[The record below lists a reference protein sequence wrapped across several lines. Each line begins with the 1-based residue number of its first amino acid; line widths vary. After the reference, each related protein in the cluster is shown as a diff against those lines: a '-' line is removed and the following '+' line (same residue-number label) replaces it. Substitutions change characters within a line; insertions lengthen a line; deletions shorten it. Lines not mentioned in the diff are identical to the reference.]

1 MTEPDLELT
10 AGLSASELRTHLP
23 PDADVHTTGS
33 CVALERSEIRTGLGA
48 TTEEGG
54 RYRNVVVEKR
64 LIARNDVSRDPNQRG
79 SDGA

>member
-23 PDADVHTTGS
+23 PDAEVLTTGS
-33 CVALERSEIRTGLGA
+33 CVVLERSEIRTGIGA

-54 RYRNVVVEKR
+54 GYRNVVVEKR
-64 LIARNDVSRDPNQRG
+64 LVARNDVSVAPINAAQT
-79 SDGA
+79 AA

>member
-10 AGLSASELRTHLP
+10 AGLAASELRTHLA

-33 CVALERSEIRTGLGA
+33 RVALERSEIRIGIGA

-54 RYRNVVVEKR
+54 RYRNVVVEKT
-64 LIARNDVSRDPNQRG
+64 LIARLRQLLEP
-79 SDGA
+79 